1 MYILRGTGAKP
12 QRPTASCSAGVI
24 PLHPEGIGLTHLAIG
39 PSMRAPGRLALF
51 AQDWWAFDGH
61 SLFRLEIDLE
71 RAEARVVSLGFLEAG
86 RISQFELLE
95 RIKIPAFPPPT

>member
-1 MYILRGTGAKP
+1 
-12 QRPTASCSAGVI
+12 
-24 PLHPEGIGLTHLAIG
+24 
-39 PSMRAPGRLALF
+39 MRAPGRLALF